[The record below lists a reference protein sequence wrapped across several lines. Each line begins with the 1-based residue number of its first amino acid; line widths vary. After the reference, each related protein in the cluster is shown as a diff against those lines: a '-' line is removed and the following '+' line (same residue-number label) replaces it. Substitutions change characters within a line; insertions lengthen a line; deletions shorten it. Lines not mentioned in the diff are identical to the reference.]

1 MKSDGSSGGVIDE
14 ERGPTFLQSIHTLLP
29 PALSRRLIAAIAT
42 PFKPIVDI
50 PQAPAPPPAA
60 DPSSDSASKQ
70 GEETETSRNWPPT
83 PPPFSNKPSS
93 GPANPPRPR
102 TAQTRPWAALHT
114 LALPANYDI
123 QIFHA
128 PNDSLPELCQDAWKT
143 LMRADA
149 AAAAAATTTSAFL
162 LICDARWRRPG
173 SRLCVCVCVCLC
185 VCVLRGSSM

>member
-29 PALSRRLIAAIAT
+29 PALSRRLIAAIAA
-42 PFKPIVDI
+42 PFKPIVST

-83 PPPFSNKPSS
+83 PPPFSNKS
-93 GPANPPRPR
+93 ANPPRPR

-143 LMRADA
+143 LMRVDA
-149 AAAAAATTTSAFL
+149 AAAASASTTSAFL

-173 SRLCVCVCVCLC
+173 SRLCVCV
-185 VCVLRGSSM
+185 LRGSTM